1 MTKRKKIFFFT
12 RIRKG
17 HEPCFYLARN
27 LEVINSQHIEIKT
40 KCAKMELMIGA
51 SPGLG
56 ITTSGWMELHT
67 NFQNQL
73 MKPPRVRSENTLQ
86 LRALS
91 WIPTYHPAG
100 TKEAHIDLVCAGN

>member
-1 MTKRKKIFFFT
+1 
-12 RIRKG
+12 
-17 HEPCFYLARN
+17 